1 MDIKKKRLSRAIKS
15 SFILIFWVSI
25 LFLGNLFINN
35 MAEEHAKAAQVK
47 ENGKTVKIGYIDYE
61 NFIDKKDDGTYKGY
75 GVDYLNEI
83 AKHTGWHYEYH
94 YDTFENQMKKLKA
107 GEIDFLCLS
116 QPTKQRRKDY
126 LFSQ

>member
-47 ENGKTVKIGYIDYE
+47 ENLIPYVIGCVIIFGAFGIWKIVLTVLQS
-61 NFIDKKDDGTYKGY
+61 F
-75 GVDYLNEI
+75 
-83 AKHTGWHYEYH
+83 
-94 YDTFENQMKKLKA
+94 Q
-107 GEIDFLCLS
+107 
-116 QPTKQRRKDY
+116 
-126 LFSQ
+126 